1 MRSSLGKLISVLMT
15 TALIAPPS
23 FALTKEEEDFLEE
36 GANPPLFSTR
46 LPYEST
52 RPRGYFWPPLVSF
65 VLPGFDQWYEN
76 QNNSA
81 MFFTGSA
88 IGGILL
94 ASSTG
99 DRTGPTQTSS
109 AHSTRDDRDR
119 TELLGS
125 QIFMSAGSFSAY
137 TSFRS
142 AVRSRKP
149 HGEFGFLT
157 KEETAGDLMLAPFD
171 LTLLKRPTTYVP
183 LGLLAVLI
191 ATESGND
198 LFRNNSF
205 NWKDAAFGSG
215 FSYLAGTNEEAL
227 FRGWMMPAYMESWGS
242 PFWSNTATALIFSLA
257 HVSEDNPVPWPQ
269 FALGWYFG
277 YLTQK
282 NDWTLKEAIFVHAW
296 WDVLAFTSVYLTES
310 KNDKAAIYLPL
321 LSLTF

>member
-1 MRSSLGKLISVLMT
+1 MLLTAAVLV
-15 TALIAPPS
+15 PPARAS
-23 FALTKEEEDFLEE
+23 AKEEELLLEGE
-36 GANPPLFSTR
+36 TPPLFSTA
-46 LPYEST
+46 LPYEGH

-76 QNNSA
+76 QNKSA
-81 MFFTGSA
+81 MFFTGTA
-88 IGGILL
+88 IGGLLL
-94 ASSTG
+94 AGSTG
-99 DRTGPTQTSS
+99 DRTGPTQSPS
-109 AHSTRDDRDR
+109 VHSTREDRDR
-119 TELLGS
+119 TELLGA
-125 QIFMSAGSFSAY
+125 QIFMASGSFSAY

-149 HGEFGFLT
+149 NGEFTFLT

-171 LTLLKRPTTYVP
+171 LTLLKKPTTYIP
-183 LGLLAVLI
+183 LGILAVLV

-198 LFRNNSF
+198 VFRNNSY

-242 PFWSNTATALIFSLA
+242 PFWSNTATALVFSLA
-257 HVSEDNPVPWPQ
+257 HVSEENPVPWPQ
-269 FALGWYFG
+269 FALGWYLG
-277 YLTQK
+277 YLSQQ
-282 NDWTLKEAIFVHAW
+282 NDWTLKESIFVHAW

-321 LSLTF
+321 LSFAF